1 MRTLLICFIVF
12 NCMPLWS
19 LHASTSV
26 ICLDSGE
33 RLIGEVLPISDKEIL
48 VLRSALLGE
57 VRLSRERISSIQEEA
72 LESKNKPQALV
83 ESNIKMQNDLDS
95 SNRKGGND
103 AELKALKM
111 LKKLNA
117 PDYWSGNLRLGMN
130 FSSGDRRYSES
141 NAQGMLEVRPENSP
155 HFYRFGGS
163 YTYRE
168 TERPNGDNFKTKN
181 KYDAQFV
188 YRRALKENWFVQN
201 SLSGRVDK
209 VKGINRK
216 VQESIGLGYAYKPSR
231 SFEFVLG
238 GGGGLEFYDADLGD
252 IRASQSPLFNIFQE
266 AKWSPLKRTSFVQ
279 GFNYYWNPENNDLYS
294 YVMTMAVRIRLTE
307 LLGFE
312 FSFNKTFDNDLSDVA
327 IKDDT
332 QWRNALVI
340 YF

>member
-12 NCMPLWS
+12 NNMTLWP
-19 LHASTSV
+19 LHATTSV
-26 ICLDSGE
+26 IFLDSGE
-33 RLIGEVLPISDKEIL
+33 KLIGEVLPISDQEIL
-48 VLRSALLGE
+48 VLHSALLGE

-72 LESKNKPQALV
+72 PESENKPQALV
-83 ESNIKMQNDLDS
+83 DSNVNMQDNLDVPFRAKRTNEELRSLVKIK
-95 SNRKGGND
+95 KF
-103 AELKALKM
+103 
-111 LKKLNA
+111 NA

-130 FSSGDRRYSES
+130 FSSGDRKYSETY
-141 NAQGMLEVRPENSP
+141 ARGKLEIKPEKSP

-168 TERPNGDNFKTKN
+168 TERPNGDSFKTKN

-188 YRRALKENWFVQN
+188 YRRTLKENWFVQN

-216 VQESIGLGYAYKPSR
+216 VQESVGIGYVYKPS
-231 SFEFVLG
+231 SFFEFILG
-238 GGGGLEFYDADLGD
+238 GSGGLEFYDAELGD
-252 IRASQSPLFNIFQE
+252 SQASQSPLLNIFQE
-266 AKWSPLKRTSFVQ
+266 AIWSPLERTSFVQ
-279 GFNYYWNPENNDLYS
+279 GFNYYWNPENNDLYN
-294 YVMTMAVRIRLTE
+294 YVMSIAIRVRLTE

-312 FSFNKTFDNDLSDVA
+312 FSFNKTFDNDLGDVT
-327 IKDDT
+327 IKNDT

>member
-1 MRTLLICFIVF
+1 MRALLICFIVF
-12 NCMPLWS
+12 NNMTLWP
-19 LHASTSV
+19 LHATTSV
-26 ICLDSGE
+26 IFLDSGE
-33 RLIGEVLPISDKEIL
+33 KLIGEVLPISDQEIL
-48 VLRSALLGE
+48 VLHSALLGE

-72 LESKNKPQALV
+72 PESENKPQALV
-83 ESNIKMQNDLDS
+83 DSNVNMQDNLDVPFRAKRTNEELRSLVKIK
-95 SNRKGGND
+95 KF
-103 AELKALKM
+103 
-111 LKKLNA
+111 NA

-130 FSSGDRRYSES
+130 FSSGDRKYSETY
-141 NAQGMLEVRPENSP
+141 ARGKLEIKPEKSP

-168 TERPNGDNFKTKN
+168 TERPNGNSFKTKN

-216 VQESIGLGYAYKPSR
+216 VQESVGLGYVYKPS
-231 SFEFVLG
+231 SFFEFILG
-238 GGGGLEFYDADLGD
+238 GSGGLEFYDAELGD
-252 IRASQSPLFNIFQE
+252 SQASQSPLLNIFQE
-266 AKWSPLKRTSFVQ
+266 AKWSPLERTSFVQ
-279 GFNYYWNPENNDLYS
+279 GFNYYWNPKNNDLYN
-294 YVMTMAVRIRLTE
+294 YVMSIAIRVRLTE

-312 FSFNKTFDNDLSDVA
+312 FSFNKTFDNDLGDVT
-327 IKDDT
+327 IKNDT